1 MEQDEDKRASF
12 KARLFRLEC
21 DPDVEIWYQDECGVH
36 GDPRPR
42 QVWAKK
48 GSRQQIHYKGTHI
61 KDNVIGA
68 VRPTDGKFVSLIMP
82 FVDTQIFQ
90 IFLDEMQQ
98 YVSSKKA
105 VMILDNAS
113 WHRTKRVRWG
123 KFRPLYLPPY
133 SPDYNPIERIWL
145 NMKTSFFTA
154 YTATKQSELTDKL
167 EKALRFYMDN
177 QVHCRFLCYR

>member
-21 DPDVEIWYQDECGVH
+21 DPFVEIWYQDECGVQ

-42 QVWAKK
+42 QVWSKR
-48 GSRQQIHYKGTHI
+48 GSRPKIHYKGNHI
-61 KDNVIGA
+61 KESVIGA

-82 FVDTQIFQ
+82 FVDTQTFQ

-98 YVSSKKA
+98 FVSAKKA

-113 WHRTKRVRWG
+113 
-123 KFRPLYLPPY
+123 
-133 SPDYNPIERIWL
+133 
-145 NMKTSFFTA
+145 
-154 YTATKQSELTDKL
+154 
-167 EKALRFYMDN
+167 
-177 QVHCRFLCYR
+177 